1 MTEEEIQKE
10 EVEHLKKLGQIW
22 RAKYVEMF
30 GYKEP
35 LYGTCIF
42 ESHRRDR
49 ERIAKI
55 CVEQGKTATE
65 LGLYP
70 TEHDVEAEKRGLL
83 I

>member
-1 MTEEEIQKE
+1 
-10 EVEHLKKLGQIW
+10 
-22 RAKYVEMF
+22 MF

-42 ESHRRDR
+42 ESHRRDM